1 MSVLSTLLD
10 KRQSIK
16 EGIDYVEQEVL
27 GAILALLERT
37 DDAVELRGGVGI
49 EVIVKVIRG
58 ESIHGKRR

>member
-37 DDAVELRGGVGI
+37 DDAAELRGGVGI

-58 ESIHGKRR
+58 ESIHGIDP

>member
-37 DDAVELRGGVGI
+37 NDAAELRGGVGI

-58 ESIHGKRR
+58 GLIYGIDP

>member
-37 DDAVELRGGVGI
+37 DDAAELRGGVGI

-58 ESIHGKRR
+58 ESIHGKC

>member
-10 KRQSIK
+10 KRQSVK

-37 DDAVELRGGVGI
+37 NDAAELRGGVGI

-58 ESIHGKRR
+58 ESIHGKC

>member
-37 DDAVELRGGVGI
+37 NDAAELRGGVGI

-58 ESIHGKRR
+58 ESIHGIDP

>member
-37 DDAVELRGGVGI
+37 NDAAELRGGVGI

-58 ESIHGKRR
+58 ESIHGKC